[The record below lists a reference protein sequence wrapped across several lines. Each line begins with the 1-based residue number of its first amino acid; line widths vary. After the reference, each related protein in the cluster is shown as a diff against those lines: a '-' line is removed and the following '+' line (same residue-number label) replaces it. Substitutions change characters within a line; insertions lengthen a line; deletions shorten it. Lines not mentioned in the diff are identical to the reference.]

1 MLWNGACNFEFGGKW
16 METETIT
23 SSEFAKGGKAIE
35 KQILESEERK
45 KSKRAGLCKSQSGIR
60 VGTLEK

>member
-1 MLWNGACNFEFGGKW
+1 MLRNEACNFEFDGTS

-23 SSEFAKGGKAIE
+23 WSEFVKGGKATE

-60 VGTLEK
+60 VGKLNI